1 MKMFKEFWEEEDG
14 IATVEI
20 LLILAVLI
28 VIAVIFRK
36 AIVNW
41 VKGIAEKLFGDAT
54 TGVTDAEKDLTLTPT
69 KIPGTGT

>member
-28 VIAVIFRK
+28 IIAVIFRK
-36 AIVNW
+36 AIIDW
-41 VKGIAEKLFGDAT
+41 VKKTVESLFGSADSGADT
-54 TGVTDAEKDLTLTPT
+54 SEVDEILNGGSTGE
-69 KIPGTGT
+69 

>member
-28 VIAVIFRK
+28 IIAVIFRK
-36 AIVNW
+36 AIIDW
-41 VKGIAEKLFGDAT
+41 VTKTVKSLFGSAD
-54 TGVTDAEKDLTLTPT
+54 TGANTDKVEEILKETE
-69 KIPGTGT
+69 